1 MKDKLNIKKVAN
13 SLALTT
19 AIIYLI
25 CILAVWIAPSLT
37 LRIGNYLLHGIDI
50 SKIVIARSFG
60 FSLITL
66 INGTIAGWLTGA
78 LFALIYNKLR

>member
-1 MKDKLNIKKVAN
+1 MTQKLEVKKVAN

-25 CILAVWIAPSLT
+25 CILALWIAPSLT
-37 LRIGNYLLHGIDI
+37 TSIGNYLLHGIDI
-50 SKIVIARSFG
+50 SRIVVARSFG

-66 INGTIAGWLTGA
+66 ISGTIAGWLIGA
-78 LFALIYNKLR
+78 LFALVYNKFK